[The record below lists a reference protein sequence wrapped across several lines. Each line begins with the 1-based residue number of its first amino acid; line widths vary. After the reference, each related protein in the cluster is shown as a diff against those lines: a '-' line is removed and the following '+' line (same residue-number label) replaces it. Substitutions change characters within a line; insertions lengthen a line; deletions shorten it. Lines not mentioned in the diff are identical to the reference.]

1 MLDKIIIKGAK
12 EHNLKN
18 IDLELP
24 KNKLIVFSGVSG
36 SGKSSLAFDT
46 IFAEG
51 QRRYMESLS
60 SYARQFLGTMEKPD
74 VEYIE
79 GLSPAIS
86 IDQKTAGHNPRSTVG
101 TVTEIYDYLRL
112 LYAKIGIPHCLNCG
126 KPIRSTSIEEMVDA
140 ITNWPENSI
149 VQVFAPIIRGKKG
162 EYHTMFAEFYK
173 KGYAKARIN
182 GEITSLDKHIT
193 LSRYKK
199 HNIEI
204 FVDEVKLNS
213 ENLMRLTES
222 TEVAAKLTQGTVL
235 FVNTTQKQE
244 KQFNQHFMCGDCELG
259 FPELEPRLFSFNTP
273 HGACPTCN
281 GLGFKQE
288 IDPTLIIPDKRKTI
302 AEGAILPYSY
312 KPNNYYGT
320 LLRAITK
327 HLDINDHTRIK
338 DMREEDIDY
347 ILYGPKT
354 PERIKVKFF
363 SSNNPNVYYINFTGI
378 INHLKKRY
386 LQTESPAVRAEIE
399 KYHSVLPCPDCEGK
413 KLKPEA
419 LAVRINGLNLYDIVK
434 NPVNESIKIF
444 KQLKLTNRE
453 KLISEKILK
462 EITNRLEFLINV
474 GLGYL
479 TLDRQASTLSGG
491 EAQRIRL
498 ASQLGTALTGVLYV
512 LDEPSIGLHVKDHE
526 KLLDILKKLRDLG
539 NTIIVVEH
547 DEETIR
553 EADWLVDV
561 GPAAG
566 IHGGKIVAQGTLEQV
581 LKDNESLTAKFL
593 TGRDNIPVP
602 TKRKESKDKF
612 ISIIGAKENNL
623 KNITVHFPVGL
634 MTCVTGVSGSG
645 KSTLVNEIL
654 YKAVTKKLNNSL
666 LKPGKHTEVKGTENI
681 NRVID
686 IDQSPIGRTPR
697 SNPATYTGVFNTIR
711 DLFASTKDAKL
722 RGYTPG
728 RFSFNVAGGRC
739 EACKGDGFNRIQ
751 MQFLPDVY
759 VPCEVC
765 DGKRYNKATL
775 EVKYK
780 DKNIAQ
786 VLNMTVEEALKFFAP
801 LPKIKDVMQVL
812 YDIGLGYIT
821 LGQSATTLSGGEA
834 QRVKL
839 ATELAKKERGR
850 NLYILDEPTTGLHF
864 ADIKKLVATLR
875 KLVDKGNTIVVIEH
889 NMDVIKVSDYI
900 IDLGPE
906 GGAKGGNIIALG
918 TPEEITKIDQS
929 YTGQYLK
936 KFLK

>member
-1 MLDKIIIKGAK
+1 MLNKIIVKGAK

-18 IDLELP
+18 VDLELP

-112 LYAKIGIPHCLNCG
+112 LYAKIGTPHCLKCG
-126 KPIRSTSIEEMVDA
+126 KPIHSTSIEEMVDA
-140 ITNWPENSI
+140 ITNWPENDL
-149 VQVFAPIIRGKKG
+149 VQIFAPIVRGKKG
-162 EYHTMFAEFYK
+162 EYHTMLNEFYK
-173 KGYAKARIN
+173 KGYGKARIN
-182 GEITSLDKHIT
+182 NQMTTLDKTIG

-204 FVDEVKLNS
+204 FIDEVKLNA
-213 ENLMRLTES
+213 ENLLRLTEA
-222 TEVAAKLTQGTVL
+222 TEIAAKLTQGTVL
-235 FVNTTQKQE
+235 FVNVTQKQE
-244 KQFNQHFMCGDCELG
+244 KQFNQHFMCSDCELG
-259 FPELEPRLFSFNTP
+259 FPEIEPRLFSFNTP

-281 GLGFKQE
+281 GLGFTQK
-288 IDPTLIIPDKRKTI
+288 IDPTLLIPDRKKTI

-312 KPNNYYGT
+312 KQNNYYGT
-320 LLRAITK
+320 LLHAVAK
-327 HLDINDHTRIK
+327 HLDIDDHTRIK
-338 DMREEDIDY
+338 DLSEENINY

-363 SSNNPNVYYINFTGI
+363 SSNNPNVYYMNYAGI
-378 INHLKKRY
+378 IRHLEKRY
-386 LQTESPAVRAEIE
+386 MQTESPAVRAEIE
-399 KYHSVLPCPDCEGK
+399 KYHSILPCPDCQGK
-413 KLKPEA
+413 RLKQEA
-419 LAVRINGLNLYDIVK
+419 LAVKINDLNIYDIVK
-434 NPVNESIKIF
+434 NPVKDTLKIF
-444 KQLKLTNRE
+444 QKIKLNNRE
-453 KLISEKILK
+453 KIIAEKILK
-462 EITNRLEFLINV
+462 EINNRLEFLINV

-479 TLDRQASTLSGG
+479 TLDRQAATLSGG

-512 LDEPSIGLHVKDHE
+512 LDEPSIGLHVKDHA

-553 EADWLVDV
+553 EADWLVDI

-566 IHGGKIVAQGTLEQV
+566 VHGGKIVAQGTLEQV
-581 LKDNESLTAKFL
+581 LNDNESITAKFL
-593 TGRDNIPVP
+593 TGKDSIPIP
-602 TKRKESKDKF
+602 EKRRESKDKF

-623 KNITVHFPVGL
+623 KNLTVHFPIGL

-645 KSTLVNEIL
+645 KSSLVNEIL
-654 YKAVTKKLNNSL
+654 YKAVTKKINNSL
-666 LKPGKHTEVKGTENI
+666 LKPGKHTEIKGVEHI

-697 SNPATYTGVFNTIR
+697 SNPATYTGVFSTIR
-711 DLFASTKDAKL
+711 DLFALTKDAKL
-722 RGYTPG
+722 RGYTSG

-751 MQFLPDVY
+751 MQFLPDVF

-765 DGKRYNKATL
+765 GGKRYNKTTL
-775 EVKYK
+775 EIKYK
-780 DKNIAQ
+780 NKNIAQ
-786 VLNMTVEEALKFFAP
+786 ILDMTVEEALSFFAS

-812 YDIGLGYIT
+812 YDVGLGYIR

-889 NMDVIKVSDYI
+889 NMDVIKIADYI

-906 GGAKGGNIIALG
+906 GGKAGGNIIATG
-918 TPEEITKIDQS
+918 TPEEITKIDES

-936 KFLK
+936 KFL